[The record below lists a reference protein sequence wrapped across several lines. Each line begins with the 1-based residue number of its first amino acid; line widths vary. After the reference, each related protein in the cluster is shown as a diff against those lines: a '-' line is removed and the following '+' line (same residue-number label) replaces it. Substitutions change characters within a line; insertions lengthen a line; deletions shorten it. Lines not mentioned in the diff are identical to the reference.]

1 MTKQHFEFVASLI
14 NDANTGVPAF
24 GLQEIACGYFK
35 QDSPRFDADRFRDAC
50 GNCLP
55 PPPEEIKINAWQKR
69 PAGGPAR

>member
-14 NDANTGVPAF
+14 NAANNGVPPF
-24 GLQEIACGYFK
+24 GLQEIACGYFM

-55 PPPEEIKINAWQKR
+55 PIPEVIRVTQGEVDAL
-69 PAGGPAR
+69 